1 MKFSK
6 IMVGVEESP
15 DALKA
20 FHYAIQKAKEE
31 QAKLVI
37 VSILEEKEINVYQSL
52 DKNYWQEQLAK
63 LEKQTE
69 KYQQEALANGI
80 DKVSVIVNE
89 GNPGE
94 LIINKLIPL
103 NKPDLLIIGSKSTS
117 KLKSFFGSQA
127 AYMARYAPISVMII
141 R

>member
-31 QAKLVI
+31 QAELVI

-89 GNPGE
+89 GN
-94 LIINKLIPL
+94 LIPL